1 MALTLISDPMSFL
14 DEIAYFLV
22 HRKNGDTIHT
32 LVVLPNRRSQV
43 FLKQYLAKNAGRDY
57 WLPDMLTIDELMAQ
71 LSGLTV
77 IDPLVAYFELF
88 KIHREM
94 TNDKARNLDDFL
106 SWAPL
111 MLNDFSDVDYYLADA
126 HGLFS
131 ELSEVKVLEKWNL
144 NERPLT
150 EMQIAYLAFF
160 HSLFDY
166 YERLQM
172 HLYEK
177 KTAYKAMAYRFAAEK
192 LTNGDF
198 EKSPW
203 TDYVFVGFNALTEA
217 EKSVVASLKEHFNL
231 HFFIDADSYYFDG
244 SKDGNHEA
252 GTFLREA
259 TKFLKIEKPEW
270 VGNALLTQEKTVEI
284 VAVPRQMGQ
293 VKYAGQL
300 LYEWLVEQKT
310 DARNI
315 AVILADER
323 LLVPLLGSV
332 PAGADGETAFHYNV
346 TMGYP
351 LIQSPFYDLIY
362 RWTQL
367 LTLRSEDASLR
378 ISLPALNGLMQN
390 PLLEMLEGLRL
401 TDLFPLNRF
410 YASPDEIM
418 EFAKDEQLKSLFRLL
433 FFGWEKPGQFTEKL
447 KNLLQTL
454 QALPAIS
461 EKKNTL
467 LRFQLTLMMQMVKL
481 AEGIFSNQ
489 KQYLGFQSI
498 QKILLQLMGRKEVS
512 LKGEPLTG
520 IQVMGMLETRN
531 LDFERVIILG
541 ANEGILPKTGFQ
553 ESFIPYD
560 LRSAYNLPLQRTKT
574 AVASYHFFRLLQ
586 RTRHAVMIYN
596 SVPDVMGGGEVSR
609 FVLQIENE
617 LIKRNPKIR
626 IIRKMVNV
634 PVAGHENRQEITIL
648 KEPDVIRQLK
658 NMAERGISPSALNN
672 YVRCPLQFYYRYV
685 AKIEVPEQPEVSV
698 QSDTFGS
705 IVHGVLEKI
714 YKPHKG
720 KIIDIKK
727 LKTDLQQNLE
737 FLLLREFQK
746 NWGSHDLKYGRNL
759 LIYNVAK
766 QYVERFVLNDIRMLD
781 KVPLVLTD
789 TEKAVNAT
797 LDVDGHPVKLKGFID
812 RIDKNPGNGKIRI
825 IDYKTGSV
833 DPKDLKLK
841 SWESVIT
848 EKRYSKAMQVLTYA
862 WLNSREQPDSIDVEP
877 GIISLRT
884 AYSTFLPVT
893 FPDEVPFAEA
903 IEQIEDM
910 LRTLITRIFDKEIPF
925 SQTGDTKGCEYCDFK
940 NLCNR

>member
-1 MALTLISDPMSFL
+1 MSFL
-14 DEIAYFLV
+14 DEIARFLV
-22 HRKNGDTIHT
+22 RRENGDAVHT

-94 TNDKARNLDDFL
+94 EGDKARDLDDFL

-111 MLNDFSDVDYYLADA
+111 MLNDFSDIDYYLADA

-131 ELSEVKVLEKWNL
+131 ELSEVKALEKWNL
-144 NERPLT
+144 NDRPLT
-150 EMQIAYLAFF
+150 EMQMAYLAFF

-166 YERLQM
+166 YERLQIR
-172 HLYEK
+172 LYEK

-192 LTNGDF
+192 LKDENFD
-198 EKSPW
+198 KNLW
-203 TDYVFVGFNALTEA
+203 TDYVFVGFNALTGA

-231 HFFIDADSYYFDG
+231 HFFIDADSYYFDD
-244 SKDGNHEA
+244 SRDGNHEA
-252 GTFLREA
+252 GTFLREI

-270 VGNALLTQEKTVEI
+270 VGNALLTQKKTIEV
-284 VAVPRQMGQ
+284 VAVPRQIGQ

-300 LYEWLVEQKT
+300 LYEWLVVQKT

-346 TMGYP
+346 TLGYP
-351 LIQSPFYDLIY
+351 LMQSPFYDLIY

-367 LTLRSEDASLR
+367 LTLRSEDTSLR
-378 ISLPALNGLMQN
+378 ISLLALNGLMQN
-390 PLLEMLEGLRL
+390 PLMEMLDDCRL
-401 TDLFPLNRF
+401 SDFFPLNRF

-418 EFAKDEQLKSLFRLL
+418 DSVKDEQLKSLFRLL

-447 KNLLQTL
+447 KNLLQKF
-454 QALPAIS
+454 QVLPAIP
-461 EKKNTL
+461 EKKNIL

-481 AEGIFSNQ
+481 AEGIFSDQ

-553 ESFIPYD
+553 ESIIPYD
-560 LRSAYNLPLQRTKT
+560 LRRAYKLPLQRTKT

-617 LIKRNPKIR
+617 LTKRNPQIR
-626 IIRKMVNV
+626 VIRKMVNV
-634 PVAGHENRQEITIL
+634 PIAGLGNTQEIAIL
-648 KEPDVIRQLK
+648 KKPDIIRRLK
-658 NMAERGISPSALNN
+658 KMAERGISLSALNT
-672 YVRCPLQFYYRYV
+672 YIRCPLQFYYRYV
-685 AKIEVPEQPEVSV
+685 TKIEVPEQPEVSV

-705 IVHGVLEKI
+705 VVHGVLEKL

-720 KIIDIKK
+720 KLIDSKK
-727 LKTDLQQNLE
+727 LKTDLQQNLQA
-737 FLLLREFQK
+737 LLLREFQK
-746 NWGSHDLKYGRNL
+746 NFGSHDLKYGRNL

-766 QYVERFVLNDIRMLD
+766 KYVERFVLNEIRMLN
-781 KVPLVLTD
+781 KEPHVLMD
-789 TEKAVNAT
+789 TEKAVSAT
-797 LDVDGHPVKLKGFID
+797 LDVGGHPVKLKGFID
-812 RIDKNPGNGKIRI
+812 RIDKNPGNGKTRI

-833 DPKDLKLK
+833 DPKELKLK
-841 SWESVIT
+841 TWESAIT
-848 EKRYSKAMQVLTYA
+848 EKKYSKAMQVLTYA
-862 WLNSREQPDSIDVEP
+862 WLNSREQSGSVDVAP
-877 GIISLRT
+877 GIISLKT
-884 AYSTFLPVT
+884 ARSTFLPVT
-893 FPDEVPFAEA
+893 LPDEIPFAEA
-903 IEQIEDM
+903 IEKIEKM
-910 LRTLITRIFDKEIPF
+910 LKTLVTRIFDEEIPF
-925 SQTGDTKGCEYCDFK
+925 FQTGDTKGCEYCDFK

>member
-1 MALTLISDPMSFL
+1 MSDPVSFL
-14 DEIAYFLV
+14 DEIAGFLV
-22 HRKNGDTIHT
+22 HRENGDAVHT

-94 TNDKARNLDDFL
+94 EGDKARNLDDFL

-131 ELSEVKVLEKWNL
+131 ELSEVKALEKWNL
-144 NERPLT
+144 NDRPLT
-150 EMQIAYLAFF
+150 EMQMAYLAFF
-160 HSLFDY
+160 HSLFGY

-172 HLYEK
+172 RLYEK

-192 LTNGDF
+192 LRIGNFD
-198 EKSPW
+198 KNPW
-203 TDYVFVGFNALTEA
+203 TDYVFVGFNALTGA

-244 SKDGNHEA
+244 GKDGNHEA
-252 GTFLREA
+252 GTFLREI

-270 VGNALLTQEKTVEI
+270 VGNALLTQEKTIEI
-284 VAVPRQMGQ
+284 AAVPRQMGQ

-300 LYEWLVEQKT
+300 LYEWLTEQKT

-315 AVILADER
+315 VVILADER

-346 TMGYP
+346 TLGYP
-351 LIQSPFYDLIY
+351 LMQSPFYDLIY

-367 LTLRSEDASLR
+367 LILRSEDASLR

-390 PLLEMLEGLRL
+390 PLMEMLDGRRL
-401 TDLFPLNRF
+401 SDFFPLNRF
-410 YASPDEIM
+410 YASPDEIT
-418 EFAKDEQLKSLFRLL
+418 ESAKDEELKSLFRLL

-447 KNLLQTL
+447 KNLLQKL
-454 QALPAIS
+454 QALPAIL
-461 EKKNTL
+461 EKKNIL
-467 LRFQLTLMMQMVKL
+467 LRFQLTLMMQIVKL
-481 AEGIFSNQ
+481 AEGIFSGQ

-560 LRSAYNLPLQRTKT
+560 LRSAYKLPLQRTKT
-574 AVASYHFFRLLQ
+574 AVTSYHFFRLLQ

-617 LIKRNPKIR
+617 LTKRNPQIR
-626 IIRKMVNV
+626 VIRKMVNV
-634 PVAGHENRQEITIL
+634 PIARLGNTQEITIL
-648 KEPDVIRQLK
+648 KEPDVIRQLEK
-658 NMAERGISPSALNN
+658 MAERGVSPSALNT

-705 IVHGVLEKI
+705 VVHGVLEKL
-714 YKPHKG
+714 YKTHKG
-720 KIIDIKK
+720 KLINSKK

-737 FLLLREFQK
+737 AFLLQEFRK
-746 NWGSHDLKYGRNL
+746 NYGSHDLKYGRNL

-766 QYVERFVLNDIRMLD
+766 QYVERFVLNDIRMLN
-781 KVPLVLTD
+781 KEPLVLVG
-789 TEKAVNAT
+789 TEKAVSAT
-797 LDVDGHPVKLKGFID
+797 IDVDGHPVKLKGFID

-833 DPKDLKLK
+833 DPKDMKLK

-848 EKRYSKAMQVLTYA
+848 EKKYSKAMQVLTYA
-862 WLNSREQPDSIDVEP
+862 WLNSREQPGSVDVVP
-877 GIISLRT
+877 GIISLKT
-884 AYSTFLPVT
+884 AHSTFLPVI
-893 FPDEVPFAEA
+893 FPDEEPFAEA
-903 IEQIEDM
+903 IVQIEDM
-910 LRTLITRIFDKEIPF
+910 LKTLITRIFDKEIPF
-925 SQTGDTKGCEYCDFK
+925 SQTDDIKGCEYCDFK
-940 NLCNR
+940 NLCNC

>member
-1 MALTLISDPMSFL
+1 MSDPVSFL
-14 DEIAYFLV
+14 DEIAGFLV
-22 HRKNGDTIHT
+22 HRENGDAVHT

-77 IDPLVAYFELF
+77 IDPLIAYFELF

-94 TNDKARNLDDFL
+94 TGDKARNLDDFL

-111 MLNDFSDVDYYLADA
+111 MLNDFSDIDYSLADA
-126 HGLFS
+126 HRLFS
-131 ELSEVKVLEKWNL
+131 ELSEVKALEKWNL
-144 NERPLT
+144 NDRPLT
-150 EMQIAYLAFF
+150 EMQMAYLAFF
-160 HSLFDY
+160 HSLFGY

-172 HLYEK
+172 RLYEK
-177 KTAYKAMAYRFAAEK
+177 KTAYKAMAYRFAAER
-192 LTNGDF
+192 LSNGNF
-198 EKSPW
+198 EKKPW

-244 SKDGNHEA
+244 GSNGNHEA
-252 GTFLREA
+252 GTFLRKI
-259 TKFLKIEKPEW
+259 TRFLKIDKPEW
-270 VGNALLTQEKTVEI
+270 VGNALLTQEKTIEI
-284 VAVPRQMGQ
+284 AAVPRQMGQ

-300 LYEWLVEQKT
+300 LYEWLVVQKT

-346 TMGYP
+346 TLGYP
-351 LIQSPFYDLIY
+351 LMQSPFYDLIY

-367 LTLRSEDASLR
+367 LTLRSEDASMR
-378 ISLPALNGLMQN
+378 ISLPALNGLLQN
-390 PLLEMLEGLRL
+390 PLMEMLEGRRH
-401 TDLFPLNRF
+401 TDFFPLNRF

-418 EFAKDEQLKSLFRLL
+418 ESAKDEQLKSLFRLL
-433 FFGWEKPGQFTEKL
+433 FFGWERPGQFTEKL
-447 KNLLQTL
+447 KNLLQKL
-454 QALPAIS
+454 QALPAIL
-461 EKKNTL
+461 EKKNIL
-467 LRFQLTLMMQMVKL
+467 LRFQLTLMMQIVKL
-481 AEGIFSNQ
+481 AEGIFSGQ

-560 LRSAYNLPLQRTKT
+560 LRSAYKLPLQRTKT
-574 AVASYHFFRLLQ
+574 AVTSYHFFRLLQ

-617 LIKRNPKIR
+617 LTKRNPKIR

-634 PVAGHENRQEITIL
+634 PIEEPMKTQEITIL

-658 NMAERGISPSALNN
+658 KMAERGISPSALNT

-685 AKIEVPEQPEVSV
+685 AKIEVPERPEVSI

-705 IVHGVLEKI
+705 IVHGVLEKL
-714 YKPHKG
+714 YKTHTG
-720 KIIDIKK
+720 KLIDSKK
-727 LKTDLQQNLE
+727 LKIDLQQNLE
-737 FLLLREFQK
+737 SLLLQEFRK
-746 NWGSHDLKYGRNL
+746 NHDSHDLKYGRNL
-759 LIYNVAK
+759 LVYNVAK

-781 KVPLVLTD
+781 KEPLVLAG
-789 TEKAVNAT
+789 TEKAVSAT
-797 LDVDGHPVKLKGFID
+797 IDVNGHPVKLKGFID

-833 DPKDLKLK
+833 DPKDMKLK

-848 EKRYSKAMQVLTYA
+848 DKRYSKAMQVLTYA
-862 WLNSREQPDSIDVEP
+862 WLNSSEQSGSVDVVP
-877 GIISLRT
+877 GIISLKT
-884 AYSTFLPVT
+884 VHSTFLPVT
-893 FPDEVPFAEA
+893 FPDEVPFVEVV
-903 IEQIEDM
+903 EQIKSM
-910 LRTLITRIFDKEIPF
+910 LKTLITRIFDEAMPF
-925 SQTGDTKGCEYCDFK
+925 SQTDDTKGCEYCDFK